1 MDLSFDGMM
10 VNLNLLKENIMKKY
24 GKKVAVLGLALMM
37 ALAVFGFA
45 GCSGTST
52 PSASVSAGET
62 PAAAT
67 PAPTEAPSYT
77 IGVTQ
82 IVEHPSLDLC
92 RKGAIDKLAE
102 LGFTEGR
109 NLTIKYQSAQG
120 DMTIATTIGQ
130 QFVADKVDVILA
142 IATPSAQAS
151 YAAAMGNTP
160 LVFSAVSE
168 PAAAGLANA
177 DGSNIAGVTGTSDK
191 LPVEAT
197 FDLIKAL
204 TPDAVKVGILHS
216 TNEVNSDM
224 QLAEAKSK
232 AGGYGLE
239 IIDVGITST
248 NEVASAL
255 DTLLPQVDVVMN
267 LTDNT
272 VVSALALEVQK
283 CNEAKVPLYGSED
296 TQVKG
301 GALASAGVDYY
312 ALGQKTGEMIAAI
325 LQGKAAESI
334 PNEALKSP
342 LLFANSDRLT
352 ALGLPVPDSLKDKI
366 QVVATEAAK

>member
-1 MDLSFDGMM
+1 MFMIIFKYF
-10 VNLNLLKENIMKKY
+10 KETNMKRTNT
-24 GKKVAVLGLALMM
+24 GKLIALMAALMM
-37 ALAVFGFA
+37 ALALFA
-45 GCSGTST
+45 GCSGT
-52 PSASVSAGET
+52 PVVSE
-62 PAAAT
+62 PAAT
-67 PAPTEAPSYT
+67 PVATTEAPAVTTAAPTEAASYT
-77 IGVTQ
+77 IGITQ

-102 LGFTEGR
+102 LGYVEGQ
-109 NLTIKYQSAQG
+109 NLTINYQSAQG

-130 QFVADKVDVILA
+130 QFVSDKVDAILA
-142 IATPSAQAS
+142 IATPSAQAA
-151 YAAAMGNTP
+151 YAAALGNVP
-160 LVFSAVSE
+160 LIFSAVSE
-168 PAAAGLANA
+168 PTAAGLANA
-177 DGSNIAGVTGTSDK
+177 DGTNIAGVTGTSDK

-204 TPDAVKVGILHS
+204 TPNAVKVGILHS
-216 TNEVNSDM
+216 TSEVNSDV
-224 QLAEAKSK
+224 QLAEAKAK
-232 AGGYGLE
+232 AGAYGLE
-239 IIDVGITST
+239 IVDVGITST

-312 ALGQKTGEMIAAI
+312 ALGQKNGEMIAAI
-325 LQGKAAESI
+325 LAGKAAAEI
-334 PNEALKSP
+334 PIETSKSP
-342 LLFANSDRLT
+342 MLFVNSDQLT
-352 ALGLPVPDSLKDKI
+352 LLGLTVPDSLKDKV
-366 QVVATEAAK
+366 QTVTTEAAK